1 MSKSKNHYK
10 NETELAGGVVTI
22 YLVVLLAVAYVVFKV
37 SFFIVL
43 TFCKFYRIKW
53 LWITLGSVVALSAA
67 GVILFKV
74 FAVVAFLLP
83 IPLGIVALLITC
95 LAVQLNCRETL
106 LRENVNIFQ
115 DMLGTS
121 WWSSDSTPRN
131 GVEHEQ
137 SLAA

>member
-53 LWITLGSVVALSAA
+53 LWVILVSVVALSAA

-83 IPLGIVALLITC
+83 IPLGIVALLFT
-95 LAVQLNCRETL
+95 CRETL

-121 WWSSDSTPRN
+121 WWSSDSAPRN